1 MYLQKLSK
9 VLAPITCTMSD
20 NVFLSF
26 PVPTQK
32 GMCVFYYCVN
42 DAADDKLKTLKIVN
56 VAMVQADT
64 FTQVSAEEAFPREIL
79 RSLQMIDPTASF
91 SETFAQRKKCEG
103 QLDQLIADTGFDVKG
118 FEALKK
124 ADKSKL
130 EQFSM
135 DLLFYA
141 SLMEQEMLYASL
153 LNDLYYLL
161 SVNEYNPPLLEY

>member
-9 VLAPITCTMSD
+9 VLAPITCTFSD
-20 NVFLSF
+20 NVILSF

-32 GMCVFYYCVN
+32 GMCVFYYRIN
-42 DAADDKLKTLKIVN
+42 DAADSRPKTLQIVT

-64 FTQVSAEEAFPREIL
+64 FTQVSAEEVFPREIL
-79 RSLQMIDPTASF
+79 RSLQAIDPTASF

-103 QLDQLIADTGFDVKG
+103 HLDQLIADTDFDIRGFN
-118 FEALKK
+118 ALKK

-130 EQFSM
+130 EQFST

-141 SLMEQEMLYASL
+141 SLMEQEMLYAPL
-153 LNDLYYLL
+153 LNDLYDLM
-161 SVNEYNPPLLEY
+161 SINEFNPPLLKC